1 MASGGPIQDH
11 QGHTLWPVVG
21 PFKAI
26 GTKIYGQSWAH
37 SRPSAPYA
45 MAMDR
50 PIEDHQHQNYGQW
63 WAHSRPLRPCFSP
76 NGPIHGHGRQ
86 MRTYKLILRASM
98 RGRMR
103 NSFQ

>member
-11 QGHTLWPVVG
+11 WGHTLWPVVG

-37 SRPSAPYA
+37 PRPSAPYA

-50 PIEDHQHQNYGQW
+50 PIEDHRHQNYGQC
-63 WAHSRPLRPCFSP
+63 WAYSRPSAPYFLASG
-76 NGPIHGHGRQ
+76 GPIRGHRD
-86 MRTYKLILRASM
+86 YILVPVVGPFNVM
-98 RGRMR
+98 NTGL
-103 NSFQ
+103 